1 MTTTTPPRTGRLSL
15 AASAVWRLR
24 TAEPDP
30 MGDPSGDAG
39 DAISA
44 YEYGCAVRAVERA
57 GWATPGL
64 YNEALRASLGT
75 DGKHMSYGAYALL
88 SVLEVEACPGCG
100 RAVETRSFW
109 TKQYGGGYNTTVR
122 CTGDCGWGEV
132 YV

>member
-1 MTTTTPPRTGRLSL
+1 MTTTTPQRTGRLSL

-24 TAEPDP
+24 TADPDP

-44 YEYGCAVRAVERA
+44 YYYGCAVRAVERA

-64 YNEALRASLGT
+64 YNEALHKSLGVT
-75 DGKHMSYGAYALL
+75 GPQMSYGVYELL
-88 SVLEVEACPGCG
+88 SILEVEACPKCG

-109 TKQYGGGYNTTVR
+109 TQQYGGGYDTTVR
-122 CTGDCGWGEV
+122 C
-132 YV
+132 